1 MIPRSIIKFGLA
13 LISLLSLGSPI
24 AAENETIDPAVV
36 SIIEEYEQLASNA
49 PDDPK
54 AQGNLGIVYELHGYL
69 QDAISQY
76 ELAASLDIREPRWY
90 YYQALILAT
99 HFDRRAALNALVKAM
114 NIEPTYVPGWLYR
127 GTWFLQLDNPA
138 QALSA
143 FERAQELG
151 SQLPAVVG
159 IAQAHLAL
167 GESEKVIEQLSHLDL
182 DRLHPMLLNLLG
194 KAYLRSGDP
203 RRGRGILQNI
213 KSIPQ
218 ISWDDPWINETG
230 KFKGDTLARRLDYSQ
245 LLLGMNRNEDA
256 LKVLEDLV
264 EGYPENRKVIFNLG
278 IAYQINGRT
287 VEALQILEKGLVLYP
302 DYYPYLTG
310 LANLLQVQGENER
323 ALSLLDQAIALDPD
337 AAQAYEQKGRIFSD
351 AKDWENARL
360 NFAVARRLEP
370 TNPNTLL
377 HLGMALG
384 FLHDWPQASNLF
396 QEAIVIDPGFIPAYV
411 SLARALSILGQFD
424 DARDI
429 VSDLEDMGAPERNIR
444 ALLAEIELVEERMK
458 Q

>member
-1 MIPRSIIKFGLA
+1 MIGI
-13 LISLLSLGSPI
+13 LSLGLPI
-24 AAENETIDPAVV
+24 AAQNETIDPAVV
-36 SIIEEYEQLASNA
+36 SIIEEYEQLASHA

-54 AQGNLGIVYELHGYL
+54 AQGNLGIVYELHGHL

-76 ELAASLDIREPRWY
+76 EVAASLDIQEPRWY
-90 YYQALILAT
+90 YYQALIMADR
-99 HFDRRAALNALVKAM
+99 FDRREALNELVKAM

-151 SQLPAVVG
+151 AQLPAAVG
-159 IAQAHLAL
+159 IAQANLAL
-167 GESEKVIEQLSHLDL
+167 REPEKVIEQLGHLDL

-245 LLLGMNRNEDA
+245 LLLGMNRKEDA

-264 EGYPENRKVIFNLG
+264 KGYPENRKVLFNLSF
-278 IAYQINGRT
+278 AYQTNGRT
-287 VEALQILEKGLVLYP
+287 VEAVQILEKGLALYP
-302 DYYPYLTG
+302 DYYPYHTG
-310 LANLLQVQGENER
+310 MANLLQVQGEIEQ
-323 ALSLLDQAIALDPD
+323 ALSHLDEAIALDPD
-337 AAQAYEQKGRIFSD
+337 AAQAYEQKGRIFID

-360 NFAVARRLEP
+360 NFAVARRIEP

-377 HLGMALG
+377 NLGMALG
-384 FLHDWPQASNLF
+384 FLHDWPQASSLF
-396 QEAIVIDPGFIPAYV
+396 QEAIVIDSGFIPAYV

-424 DARDI
+424 DARGI
-429 VSDLEDMGAPERNIR
+429 VSNLEEMGAPERNIR
-444 ALLAEIELVEERMK
+444 ALLAEIELVEERMEK
-458 Q
+458 